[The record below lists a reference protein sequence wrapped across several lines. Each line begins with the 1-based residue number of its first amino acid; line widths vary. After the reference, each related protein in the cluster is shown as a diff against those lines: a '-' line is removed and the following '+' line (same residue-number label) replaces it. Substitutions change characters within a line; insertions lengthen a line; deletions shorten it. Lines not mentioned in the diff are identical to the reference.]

1 MKAFLPDG
9 ELSAMTVAEVFGRVG
24 LRNWSY
30 PDACNRGSCYVQAHG
45 AEAARQAG
53 DLQIPSSSLTL
64 SRLQAVAQARAGGAV
79 MRLVIAALGASVL
92 SFATGFTLA
101 GVWFALVVI
110 SQVLDSRLWA
120 SFRRPERTALASRR
134 ELFLLYA
141 SCVQT
146 TLIYS
151 MFPAL
156 MWFLWGEAGKLFAI
170 IWLSGALLHV
180 TMHMHHE
187 PRIFFAA
194 IAPHTAYFLGLPL
207 HTLITG
213 APPGRLGGGMVLLA
227 AILYLAHLFTVFRQY
242 GTSSR
247 QMLAAQES
255 ARERQAA
262 AEEAN
267 RAKSTFLATM
277 SHEIRTPMNG
287 VLGMVEALEA
297 TELTSDQAEKL
308 KIIRES
314 GDLLLTI
321 LNDILDFSK
330 IEANKVEIETAP
342 FRLSD
347 VARKVENLHS
357 LKARE
362 KGLDFSV
369 VCEID
374 GETPRLGD
382 AHRIV
387 QVLHNLV
394 VNAIKFTQVGGV
406 SVRIF
411 SAPGA
416 SERCVIEVADSGI
429 GMTQEQAARIFEP
442 FSQADTATSRKFGG
456 TGLGL
461 SIVKGLVRSMNG
473 SIRVETA
480 PSAGSTFI
488 VELPLP
494 RAPAGAAPQE
504 EPSAD
509 RSITTERGGRRL
521 RILAAEDNAVNRAV
535 LQALLGPAGHSIE
548 FAEDGLKAIE
558 AIKQG
563 EFDLVLMDISM
574 PTMDGEE
581 AMRRIREA
589 EGASKQS
596 TPIIAVSAHAMRQ
609 QIEHYRRIGFDGYV
623 TKPVTARQLFD
634 EIERVTSIRSGGG
647 RDSTA
652 AA

>member
-1 MKAFLPDG
+1 M
-9 ELSAMTVAEVFGRVG
+9 R
-24 LRNWSY
+24 
-30 PDACNRGSCYVQAHG
+30 AHG
-45 AEAARQAG
+45 AEAVRQAVDIG
-53 DLQIPSSSLTL
+53 ISSSSSTL
-64 SRLQAVAQARAGGAV
+64 SRLQAVAQARARGAV
-79 MRLVIAALGASVL
+79 LRLAIAAMGAAML
-92 SFATGFTLA
+92 SLAAGLVLA
-101 GVWFALVVI
+101 GLWFAAIVI
-110 SQVLDSRLWA
+110 SQFLDSRLWA
-120 SFRRPERTALASRR
+120 PFRRPGRTAPASRR

-146 TLIYS
+146 TVIYS
-151 MFPAL
+151 LFPAL
-156 MWFLWGEAGKLFAI
+156 MWFLWGDAGKLFAI
-170 IWLSGALLHV
+170 LWLSGALLHV

-187 PRIFFAA
+187 PRVFFAA
-194 IAPHTAYFLGLPL
+194 IVPHTVYFLGLPL
-207 HTLITG
+207 HALITG
-213 APPGRLGGGMVLLA
+213 SPPGRLGGGMVLLA

-247 QMLAAQES
+247 QMLAAQER
-255 ARERQAA
+255 ARERQIA

-287 VLGMVEALEA
+287 VLGMAEALEA
-297 TELTSDQAEKL
+297 TNLTPEQAEKL

-330 IEANKVEIETAP
+330 IEANKIEIETAP

-382 AHRIV
+382 EHRIV

-406 SVRIF
+406 SVRI
-411 SAPGA
+411 SGASGA

-429 GMTQEQAARIFEP
+429 GMTQDQAARIFEP
-442 FSQADTATSRKFGG
+442 FSQADTATSRQFGG

-461 SIVKGLVRSMNG
+461 SIVKGLVHAMKG

-494 RAPAGAAPQE
+494 RAPAGAALQE
-504 EPSAD
+504 EPSPI
-509 RSITTERGGRRL
+509 RSSIAAAQNGRRL

-535 LQALLGPAGHSIE
+535 LQALLGPAGHSVE
-548 FAEDGLKAIE
+548 FAEDGFEAIE

-563 EFDLVLMDISM
+563 GFDIVLMDISM

-589 EGASKQS
+589 ERAFKRS

-609 QIEHYRRIGFDGYV
+609 QIEHYRQIGFDGYV
-623 TKPVTARQLFD
+623 TKPVTSDRLFA
-634 EIERVTSIRSGGG
+634 EIDRVISIRAGSGK
-647 RDSTA
+647 RSSSA